1 MTFFA
6 TLAGLL
12 VLLYLG
18 VPMFAAMFLLALGVL
33 WATEG
38 ATTLLGEL
46 VFGKLDSYLLVAVP
60 LFMLMAHFMVRG
72 RVVDDLFL
80 TAHTLL
86 RHVRGGLGIA
96 TVAACTVFA
105 AISGSSVATAL
116 TIGKVA
122 IPQMLRYGYS
132 RRGAFGVVAGGGTL
146 GILIPPSA
154 PMILYAY
161 VTEASVGALFAAGV
175 VPGLMLAAMFSLWCV
190 LTERGGAPPPV
201 PTPSPAGPGGDAT
214 ASRGVPSRRTGE
226 GPGEGLARVE
236 RARLGEIAASLRRS
250 IWALTL
256 PPFVLGGIYF
266 GVFTPTEAA
275 GTGALWALLLAVVV
289 YRQMRLADLW
299 EGVNEATRTAA
310 MLFMIIVGASLYGYM
325 LTKLGAP
332 QELAEMIASRG
343 LGRTGF
349 LLCMMVLL
357 FLLGLILET
366 FSIILLTTPVI
377 LPVLD
382 ALAIDKVWYG
392 ILLTLNLEMALIS
405 PPVALNIVV
414 IKAITGA
421 PLSEVN
427 RSVVPYLLMLVLGTL
442 LIMAFPGIAL
452 WLPRALGY

>member
-1 MTFFA
+1 MTFFL

-18 VPMFAAMFLLALGVL
+18 VPMFAAMFLLSLGVL

-38 ATTLLGEL
+38 TVTLLGEL

-72 RVVDDLFL
+72 RVVDDLFG

-132 RRGAFGVVAGGGTL
+132 RKGAFGVVAGGGTL

-175 VPGLMLAAMFSLWCV
+175 VPGLMMAAMFALWCV
-190 LTERGGAPPPV
+190 LTERGSGAPPAP
-201 PTPSPAGPGGDAT
+201 PLPGA
-214 ASRGVPSRRTGE
+214 AGE
-226 GPGEGLARVE
+226 GPGEDPPPRAGRASLA
-236 RARLGEIAASLRRS
+236 EIAAALKRS

-275 GTGALWALLLAVVV
+275 GTGALWALVLAVVV
-289 YRQMRLADLW
+289 YRQLDLADLW

-332 QELAEMIASRG
+332 QELAAMVASWD
-343 LGRTGF
+343 LSRTGF

-427 RSVVPYLLMLVLGTL
+427 RAVVPYLLMLALGTL
-442 LIMAFPGIAL
+442 MLLAFPGIAL
-452 WLPRALGY
+452 WLPRLLGY